1 MANLTIKVDDALLR
15 RARVRALQEGT
26 SVNQVLVASL
36 QAFAGVDSRARGW
49 QEFLDRAEEQQVVV
63 PGGRDWAR
71 EELYER

>member
-15 RARVRALQEGT
+15 RARVKALQEGT

-36 QAFAGVDSRARGW
+36 QAYSGDDSRARGW
-49 QEFLDRAEEQQVVV
+49 QEFLDRAEEQQLAV

-71 EELYER
+71 DDLYER